1 MSYKKIDLERLI
13 FVLTT
18 EFNLNND
25 DLIDYE
31 IIRALRLM
39 CCDYLAQSQPS
50 QTYVFELGQKFQ
62 LHFHLLLHCPHK
74 ILRRHFHAWQKFH
87 HMAS

>member
-39 CCDYLAQSQPS
+39 CCDYLAQSQDFIKKQVQNS
-50 QTYVFELGQKFQ
+50 IFDSVNN
-62 LHFHLLLHCPHK
+62 
-74 ILRRHFHAWQKFH
+74 
-87 HMAS
+87 